1 MRRDGWGG
9 GRRQS
14 VHGRG
19 GRACPRSY
27 ESSYLSKNL
36 FHWPGHHNRTIKAL
50 IFTRSERRSDGPGMW
65 VNQSEERAVA
75 KRLGRWGAGQ
85 GVDNTANNAW
95 VGRWEGERE
104 LPIPR
109 TQTKIK
115 SRQRTKGKVV
125 GVVKFVDFVVA
136 GLNKINDA

>member
-1 MRRDGWGG
+1 M
-9 GRRQS
+9 
-14 VHGRG
+14 
-19 GRACPRSY
+19 
-27 ESSYLSKNL
+27 
-36 FHWPGHHNRTIKAL
+36 TIRAL
-50 IFTRSERRSDGPGMW
+50 IFTRLERRSDGPGLW
-65 VNQSEERAVA
+65 VYQCKERAVA
-75 KRLGRWGAGQ
+75 IRLGRGVAGH
-85 GVDNTANNAW
+85 GVDRTANNAW